1 MCHLCSMPLRWI
13 ITLRYRRV
21 SWFRIPVP
29 AQKPWAQQ
37 ITAALTCCKD
47 SVTSVCLSSQLTR
60 CFALLLS
67 VHNLS
72 HRAKSSVFFISLPSL
87 MPQSQVNVFKE
98 ISVIKPISSSLL
110 QRESGVIVSLSIGDR
125 LMPRSSSSPNA
136 TNKGVKEIWQFNAA
150 ANFVPAALPESIFTF
165 GWCQNSRAD

>member
-1 MCHLCSMPLRWI
+1 
-13 ITLRYRRV
+13 
-21 SWFRIPVP
+21 
-29 AQKPWAQQ
+29 
-37 ITAALTCCKD
+37 
-47 SVTSVCLSSQLTR
+47 
-60 CFALLLS
+60 
-67 VHNLS
+67 
-72 HRAKSSVFFISLPSL
+72 

-165 GWCQNSRAD
+165 G